1 MTHPTQQQAPER
13 PAERLAGRP
22 VNGLRMPAVNQVS
35 IAGRLHLDPE
45 YRITDSGQARLSF
58 RLEVTRSF
66 RDRDGEWQDESSY
79 FNVIL
84 RGEKAETAADTLRRN
99 TPVFVTGR
107 LVAHS
112 WRDEADRPH
121 SIVEIEARQVQTLDP
136 PRGD

>member
-13 PAERLAGRP
+13 LAGRPAERPAERP
-22 VNGLRMPAVNQVS
+22 VNGLRMPAVNQVA

-58 RLEVTRSF
+58 RLEVTRSY
-66 RDRDGEWQDESSY
+66 RDRDGEWQDEASY

-84 RGEKAETAADTLRRN
+84 RGPKAEDAADTLRRN

-112 WRDEADRPH
+112 WRDDNDTPH
-121 SIVEIEARQVQTLDP
+121 SIVEIEARQVQTL
-136 PRGD
+136 

>member
-13 PAERLAGRP
+13 PAERP
-22 VNGLRMPAVNQVS
+22 VNGLRMPAVNQVA

-58 RLEVTRSF
+58 RLEVPRSW
-66 RDRDGEWQDESSY
+66 RDRDGEWQDEACY

-84 RGEKAETAADTLRRN
+84 RGQKAETAADTLRRK

-107 LVAHS
+107 LASHS
-112 WRDEADRPH
+112 WRDDEDQPH
-121 SIVEIEARQVQTLDP
+121 SIVEIEARQVQLL
-136 PRGD
+136 